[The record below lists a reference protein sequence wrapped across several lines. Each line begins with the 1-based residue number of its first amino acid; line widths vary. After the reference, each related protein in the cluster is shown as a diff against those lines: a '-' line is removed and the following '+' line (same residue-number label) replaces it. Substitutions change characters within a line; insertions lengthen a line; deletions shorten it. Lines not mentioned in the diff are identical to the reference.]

1 MRMKTIA
8 SFCALVAVGAFAA
21 GGFADPP
28 AVMILSKPQVF
39 GSLSRPAV
47 RFTHGAHATIAGVSC
62 LTCHHVYKDGKNV
75 LDVSTLTAGNPAI
88 QCASIGKVL
97 SPVVHHLPRYRE
109 GAGQGDR
116 SARLR
121 RLPHVEQV
129 SREEYGQS
137 ETKTAR

>member
-47 RFTHGAHATIAGVSC
+47 RFTHGAHAAIAGVSC

-75 LDVSTLTAGNPAI
+75 LDVSTLTVGNPAI
-88 QCASIGKVL
+88 QCATCHTRPRDLEQSFHQLCITCHDTAKAQGKVTG
-97 SPVVHHLPRYRE
+97 PR
-109 GAGQGDR
+109 ACGDCHTWNR
-116 SARLR
+116 
-121 RLPHVEQV
+121 
-129 SREEYGQS
+129 
-137 ETKTAR
+137 